1 MGGEASKRPPASIE
15 DQADF
20 VDAIVLR
27 CKMHDGSV
35 AGQSWVLFDPEA
47 VEELRAIAARLRRMA
62 PHENAI
68 RRLVVGR

>member
-1 MGGEASKRPPASIE
+1 MGDEAPKRTPASIE
-15 DQADF
+15 DQANF

-35 AGQSWVLFDPEA
+35 AGQSWVLFDA
-47 VEELRAIAARLRRMA
+47 DGIEELRALATRLRRMA